1 MAGIALS
8 GLASGLDT
16 GTMIASII
24 AAESTGKTLIAN
36 QQTQAQSRISKLT
49 ALQTKLQSLQ
59 SATNSLMSVGN
70 WAPTQTAASSDD
82 KIATATRN
90 GGAAAGSYTVNVLGL
105 ASSSQK
111 SFTYAAPGAATSLTF
126 GSTTVNLAAGATID
140 DAVSAIN
147 AAGGG
152 VVAVNAQGKLVVS
165 STTTGS
171 ASAFSWTGGPLT
183 LDSERAGADASY
195 TVDGGP
201 VQTSPTNEVKH
212 AMPGIDLTLSRTG
225 SVGVTVGTPGPNIDG
240 LVSAMKSFVEN
251 YNSTQDS
258 LRSTITEKPVKDAKL
273 AVDIG
278 KGVLYGDTSLAQLS
292 ASLRGAATAP
302 IAGLSGAIQSLAD
315 LGITTGAATGGG
327 AFSADAVNGKL
338 VFDEAKFRAALKSDP
353 AAVRTALGATSGT
366 DGFAQQF
373 NTVLKPTTTA
383 GQGIADRIEQQNANS
398 KRLTDS
404 LTRFNDRLAKREQAL
419 KVQFAAMESALNAS
433 QTLQARM
440 NAQLSSLTGFA
451 N

>member
-1 MAGIALS
+1 
-8 GLASGLDT
+8 
-16 GTMIASII
+16 
-24 AAESTGKTLIAN
+24 
-36 QQTQAQSRISKLT
+36 
-49 ALQTKLQSLQ
+49 
-59 SATNSLMSVGN
+59 
-70 WAPTQTAASSDD
+70 
-82 KIATATRN
+82 
-90 GGAAAGSYTVNVLGL
+90 
-105 ASSSQK
+105 
-111 SFTYAAPGAATSLTF
+111 
-126 GSTTVNLAAGATID
+126 
-140 DAVSAIN
+140 
-147 AAGGG
+147 
-152 VVAVNAQGKLVVS
+152 
-165 STTTGS
+165 
-171 ASAFSWTGGPLT
+171 
-183 LDSERAGADASY
+183 
-195 TVDGGP
+195 
-201 VQTSPTNEVKH
+201 
-212 AMPGIDLTLSRTG
+212 
-225 SVGVTVGTPGPNIDG
+225 
-240 LVSAMKSFVEN
+240 MKSFVEN